1 MMIVF
6 FRFCLRLV
14 RSNVNVRIFLIITL
28 MVLVPST
35 ILFVGS
41 VAFFEK
47 AVREALNTELSTA
60 LDGSER
66 DVTSFLANLV
76 AVSGVI
82 TNDPMIRRAI
92 DEPMEDVE
100 RTRVIDRAI
109 AGLLTPLPGN
119 DTIQYT
125 LITPKGLFSSWSRNF
140 NDYSFL
146 SDLPV
151 VRKAQVAS
159 GHVVWE
165 GFAPSFVLEEQH
177 FLHFV
182 SLGRAFG
189 SSVIILSAGKDSF
202 RRYLMDKRPG
212 SSYTTLLVSGAGEIY
227 MEAGDHPLP
236 HTILEKTA
244 QLAASPP
251 GTRSSS
257 GIRIGDYLVAGRKL
271 DGLPPDLLAQDW
283 SINVLYSYGNVSRRF
298 NNIRS
303 SFIPTFLVLFLLVL
317 ITVFFVSRK
326 VVNPIVSLSRV
337 MEKWNPET
345 SGNAKPMDLQ
355 RADEIG
361 NLNRSFTRLQENMQ
375 ALIEGIRR
383 EHSARDLYRYRA
395 LRSQLNPHFLFNSLN
410 SIRWLAIIRKADNIV
425 TAIDDLSNILSY
437 SMAKDGDLSTL
448 GLELESVQHYLAIQ
462 NLRYGGRFILRT
474 VVPPELLAAGVLK
487 FMLQPIVENCVVHG
501 YRDATGEGIIDIEA
515 SPDGN
520 MLVISVSDR
529 GTGLGTGSGTSPGF
543 FSLESGAENEKERNR
558 DSGIGLR
565 NIRDM
570 IALSAGQTG
579 TDTAGD
585 LSIAERDGGGTVVTI
600 RLPLIMRQS
609 VNGAEA

>member
-1 MMIVF
+1 MIPFV
-6 FRFCLRLV
+6 RFCTHLV
-14 RSNVNVRIFLIITL
+14 RSNVSVRIFLIITL
-28 MVLVPST
+28 LVLVPST

-47 AVREALNTELSTA
+47 AVRESLNTELSTA
-60 LDGSER
+60 LDGAER

-92 DEPMEDVE
+92 AEPMDGVG
-100 RTRVIDRAI
+100 RTRMIDRAV

-119 DTIQYT
+119 DAIQYT

-146 SDLPV
+146 AELPL
-151 VRKAQVAS
+151 VRKAQAGA

-165 GFAPSFVLEEQH
+165 GFAPSFMIEERH
-177 FLHFV
+177 FLYFV

-189 SSVIILSAGKDSF
+189 SSVVVLSAGREAF

-227 MEAGDHPLP
+227 VEAGDRPLP
-236 HTILEKTA
+236 QAILAKTA
-244 QLAASPP
+244 GLAAAPPESRSP
-251 GTRSSS
+251 S

-271 DGLPPDLLAQDW
+271 EGLPADLLSQDW
-283 SINVLYSYGNVSRRF
+283 SINVLYSYGNVYRRF
-298 NNIRS
+298 NSIRS
-303 SFIPTFLVLFLLVL
+303 SFIPAFFLLLLLVL
-317 ITVFFVSRK
+317 VTVFFVSRK

-337 MEKWNPET
+337 MENWSPDT
-345 SGNAKPMDLQ
+345 PADSAGPHPAMDLR

-361 NLNRSFTRLQENMQ
+361 NLNRSFTRLQANMQ
-375 ALIEGIRR
+375 ELIEGIHR
-383 EHSARDLYRYRA
+383 EHAARDLYRYRA

-425 TAIDDLSNILSY
+425 TAIDDLSSILSY
-437 SMAKDGDLSTL
+437 SMAKDGDLSSL
-448 GLELESVQHYLAIQ
+448 ALELESVRHYLAIQ
-462 NLRYGGRFILRT
+462 NLRYGGRFVLRAG
-474 VVPPELLAAGVLK
+474 VPPELLPAGVLK
-487 FMLQPIVENCVVHG
+487 FMLQPVVENCVVHG
-501 YRDATGEGIIDIEA
+501 YKGATGEGVIEIEA
-515 SPDGN
+515 VPDGGT
-520 MLVISVSDR
+520 LVIAVSDR
-529 GTGLGTGSGTSPGF
+529 GTGPGQFVLEDGTDDETGKIS
-543 FSLESGAENEKERNR
+543 

-570 IALSAGQTG
+570 IALSSGRAGG
-579 TDTAGD
+579 EAGGG
-585 LSIAERDGGGTVVTI
+585 LAIAAREGGGTVVTI
-600 RLPLIMRQS
+600 RLPLILRENTRG
-609 VNGAEA
+609 VDA